1 MNIIELDRF
10 MTKAARDA
18 MLEDAAQRGVPAEG
32 AKFDADN
39 TLAEWRRAFSEQ
51 VKSWMDTATEE
62 AACVT
67 RQPAAV
73 CRRWLMAYA
82 PIAKSTVHLE
92 LV

>member
-18 MLEDAAQRGVPAEG
+18 LAEYFSGVKDADDHVRQCIKQWQHAFCTCNEFSMDAAVA
-32 AKFDADN
+32 DASN
-39 TLAEWRRAFSEQ
+39 FTGKPQE
-51 VKSWMDTATEE
+51 
-62 AACVT
+62 
-67 RQPAAV
+67 V